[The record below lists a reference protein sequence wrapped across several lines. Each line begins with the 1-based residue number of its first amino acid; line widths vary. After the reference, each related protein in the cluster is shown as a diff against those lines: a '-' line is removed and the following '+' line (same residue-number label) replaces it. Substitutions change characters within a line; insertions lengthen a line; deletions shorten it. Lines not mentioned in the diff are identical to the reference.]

1 MTVQFYIN
9 KFQALKPDKSSGH
22 AKPHKV
28 CLLLAVIVQIE
39 QGFITTNKVIYNDNL
54 KSRFTYY
61 FEQLQQGND
70 KDTPYLPFYHLQT
83 SGFWHL
89 DVKPEYQQEFSVLK
103 TASNSNISRCVNFAY
118 FDEELFDYLKSP
130 IMRPALKDALIHNLD
145 SLEVQ
150 YQRWA
155 LSIGKSEKTV
165 KNYVGALKG
174 SISNWLYDAG
184 ISKENILSIGSYA
197 QYSVL
202 SSKAL
207 QVEEFRAKN
216 SKGNGMY
223 SAALKSYQSFL
234 ADVTQV
240 NVKDD
245 IDKILKDENTTATEK
260 STLVNTRI
268 GQGAFRDKL
277 VQYWQGCALT
287 RYNKMQFLIASHI
300 KPWAS
305 ADDKE
310 RLDPN
315 NGLLLLANIDKA
327 FDLGY
332 ITFTEKGKIVISP
345 YLDDYQVLGIS
356 KNMGVNL
363 NQQHQDYLAYHREIA
378 FKK

>member
-28 CLLLAVIVQIE
+28 CLLLAVIEPIE
-39 QGFITTNKVIYNDNL
+39 QGFITTNKVIYNDSL

-89 DVKPEYQQEFSVLK
+89 DVKPEYQEEFSALK
-103 TASNSNISRCVNFAY
+103 AASNSNISRYVNFAY

-184 ISKENILSIGSYA
+184 ISKDNVLSIGSYA
-197 QYSVL
+197 QYSVVA
-202 SSKAL
+202 SKAL
-207 QVEEFRAKN
+207 QIEEFRAKN
-216 SKGNGMY
+216 TTGNGMY

-245 IDKILKDENTTATEK
+245 IDKILNDENTTATE
-260 STLVNTRI
+260 
-268 GQGAFRDKL
+268 
-277 VQYWQGCALT
+277 
-287 RYNKMQFLIASHI
+287 
-300 KPWAS
+300 
-305 ADDKE
+305 
-310 RLDPN
+310 
-315 NGLLLLANIDKA
+315 
-327 FDLGY
+327 
-332 ITFTEKGKIVISP
+332 
-345 YLDDYQVLGIS
+345 
-356 KNMGVNL
+356 
-363 NQQHQDYLAYHREIA
+363 
-378 FKK
+378 